1 VVNNSPGKIKR
12 RERRMA
18 KEKDFFDDDSDLF
31 ESDIFEGIKI
41 FDKNGDFITDDD
53 DEDEPAEKE

>member
-1 VVNNSPGKIKR
+1 
-12 RERRMA
+12 MA

-31 ESDIFEGIKI
+31 ESDIFEGNKI

>member
-1 VVNNSPGKIKR
+1 
-12 RERRMA
+12 MA

-41 FDKNGDFITDDD
+41 FDKDGDFITDDD
-53 DEDEPAEKE
+53 DEDKLAEKE